1 MGNIVMKEALRD
13 TETISKTDDMIALEE
28 ITDAMTTAQIIAEMI
43 IAQIDEMKAVEMTP
57 TDEMKAVVTIHTDG
71 TRADET
77 IIAGTTDVMRVVDGM
92 TIDQIIVAMKV
103 SATSLDMVTMV
114 DKEGLLNFIRDITHL
129 MC

>member
-1 MGNIVMKEALRD
+1 MKEALRD